1 MWYDVKQCCII
12 QNGDLLMLLKRHL
25 TVEQVARQLGLSEY
39 RVRELI
45 REKQIRATKIGQWRI
60 KPEDLGKFI
69 KSRTNK

>member
-1 MWYDVKQCCII
+1 
-12 QNGDLLMLLKRHL
+12 MLLKGYL
-25 TVEQVARQLGLSEY
+25 TVEKVAEQLGLSEY

-60 KPEDLGKFI
+60 KPEDLEDFI